1 MSDETFTGGAAGSG
15 SGQPDLAWGARIPL
29 LNNRFIWW
37 DLAKIIVISV
47 AGMWLAVLV
56 ASLLIDAS
64 DPILLPWQ
72 LPVACGA
79 IVGVCFLI
87 ACLVMGNGYSARFL
101 IDCDGVHWDS
111 GSKEKKI
118 NRAVIIIGALA
129 GSAGTAG
136 SGLLAASEESGSIA
150 WRTIERLNVHPGP
163 RVVSVRN
170 GWRVV
175 VRLYIPAESW
185 DAVVA
190 RLRAG
195 VTSGP

>member
-1 MSDETFTGGAAGSG
+1 MSDATFTGGAAGIG

-37 DLAKIIVISV
+37 DFAKIIVISV
-47 AGMWLAVLV
+47 AGMWVAVLV

-72 LPVACGA
+72 LPVVCGA
-79 IVGVCFLI
+79 VVGACFLI

-101 IDCDGVHWDS
+101 VDRDGVHWDS
-111 GSKEKKI
+111 GSKEKSI

-129 GSAGTAG
+129 GNAGTAG
-136 SGLLAASEESGSIA
+136 SGLLAASEESGAIT
-150 WRTIERLNVHPGP
+150 WRTIRRLNVHPGP

-195 VTSGP
+195 VASGS